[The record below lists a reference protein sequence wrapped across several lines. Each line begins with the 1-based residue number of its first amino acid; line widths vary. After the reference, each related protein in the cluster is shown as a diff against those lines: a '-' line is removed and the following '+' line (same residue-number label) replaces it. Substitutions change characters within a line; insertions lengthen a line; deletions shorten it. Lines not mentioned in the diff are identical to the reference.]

1 MRFARQVYYCCL
13 SGMLGGLL
21 AWLVIGELDAS
32 RWPNLWLSSALQG
45 GGLGAM
51 LVAALGLTRGV
62 VERRP
67 FLRVWFDVRGGVWIG
82 MIGGACGLLI
92 GQFVFLM
99 ARGGWSGRVAGWLS
113 LSVLI
118 GLAQAIGQASQR
130 RLLVGCVAGLISGA
144 GCGLAY
150 EALTQL
156 FLAQSDTAQ
165 LWASCMGFMLVGGLF
180 ATGIPTMEHLASTA
194 VLVVR
199 SGARIGSEF
208 VLLDRVLIGSGEE
221 CRVMLTGDPGI
232 EPKHVLV
239 ECENGAIRVTN
250 QGRSSIAV
258 EGQPLNAGCSRDC
271 TRGDH
276 LRIGQ
281 TEVAIV

>member
-1 MRFARQVYYCCL
+1 MRFARQVYFCGL

-21 AWLVIGELDAS
+21 AWLAIGALDAS
-32 RWPNLWLSSALQG
+32 RWPNLWLSSAVQG
-45 GGLGAM
+45 GGLGAL

-67 FLRVWFDVRGGVWIG
+67 FRRVWRDVRSGVWVG
-82 MIGGACGLLI
+82 LLGGACGLLI
-92 GQFVFLM
+92 GQAVFLS

-118 GLAQAIGQASQR
+118 GLAQAVGQASQR
-130 RLLVGCVAGLISGA
+130 RLLVGCAAGLISGI
-144 GCGLAY
+144 GCGFAY
-150 EALTQL
+150 EALTQM

-165 LWASCMGFMLVGGLF
+165 LWASCVGFMVVGGLF
-180 ATGIPTMEHLASTA
+180 ATGIPTAEHLIATA

-199 SGARIGSEF
+199 SGERIGGEF
-208 VLLDRVLIGSGEE
+208 LLLDRLLIGSSED

-239 ECENGAIRVTN
+239 EQASGIIRVTN
-250 QGRSSIAV
+250 HGQGSIEV
-258 EGQPLNAGCSRDC
+258 AGLRVDSGNSREC
-271 TRGDH
+271 APGAI
-276 LRIGQ
+276 LKVGQ
-281 TEVAIV
+281 TEMAIV